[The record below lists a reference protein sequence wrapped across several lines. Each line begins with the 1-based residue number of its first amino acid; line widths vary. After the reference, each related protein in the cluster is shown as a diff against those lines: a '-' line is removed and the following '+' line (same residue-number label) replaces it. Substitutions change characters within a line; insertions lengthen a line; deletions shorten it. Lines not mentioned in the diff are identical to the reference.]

1 MANINLDETKILLRQ
16 VWAFMLMALYGIGFF
31 QERAAV
37 LQTEAAQAA
46 ESILPDVAKVIF
58 LGLLFVSFLID
69 IVEMREDKDKAY
81 QFLFLSLIA
90 GGLSAT
96 ISALQYHALLAAGAM
111 AH

>member
-1 MANINLDETKILLRQ
+1 MADINLDETKILLRQ
-16 VWAFMLMALYGIGFF
+16 VWAFMLMGLYGIGAF
-31 QERAAV
+31 QERAVILQAEV
-37 LQTEAAQAA
+37 LPAA

-58 LGLLFVSFLID
+58 FGLLFVSFLID

-96 ISALQYHALLAAGAM
+96 ISAMQYHALAGILG
-111 AH
+111 